1 MVPAVTAG
9 SDTNGVSVA
18 AGAAQHGEAEART
31 EEGQDRARPG
41 SKKSASLAIDTARP
55 GDHQTVQADRAYF
68 SVHNNENQKMC
79 QLIWLYLVFLAPI
92 VMFDMM

>member
-18 AGAAQHGEAEART
+18 GAGAGAQHGETEARA

-55 GDHQTVQADRAYF
+55 GDHQTVQGGEHTF
-68 SVHNNENQKMC
+68 SPTIMIMC
-79 QLIWLYLVFLAPI
+79 QLIWL
-92 VMFDMM
+92 

>member
-1 MVPAVTAG
+1 MVPAVAPG

-18 AGAAQHGEAEART
+18 AGAQHGEAEARA

-55 GDHQTVQADRAYF
+55 GDHQTVQGGDHTF
-68 SVHNNENQKMC
+68 SPTIMIMC
-79 QLIWLYLVFLAPI
+79 QLIWL
-92 VMFDMM
+92 

>member
-1 MVPAVTAG
+1 MPAVAPG

-18 AGAAQHGEAEART
+18 AAQHGEAEARA

-55 GDHQTVQADRAYF
+55 GDHQTVQGGEHTF
-68 SVHNNENQKMC
+68 SPTIMIMC
-79 QLIWLYLVFLAPI
+79 QLIWL
-92 VMFDMM
+92 

>member
-18 AGAAQHGEAEART
+18 GAQHGEAEARA

-68 SVHNNENQKMC
+68 SVQNNENPRITQE
-79 QLIWLYLVFLAPI
+79 
-92 VMFDMM
+92 

>member
-1 MVPAVTAG
+1 MPAVTAG

-18 AGAAQHGEAEART
+18 AGAQHGEAEARA

-55 GDHQTVQADRAYF
+55 GDHQTVQGGEHTFPSRIMKIQ
-68 SVHNNENQKMC
+68 E
-79 QLIWLYLVFLAPI
+79 
-92 VMFDMM
+92 

>member
-18 AGAAQHGEAEART
+18 AGAQHGEAEARA

-41 SKKSASLAIDTARP
+41 SKKSASLAIDMARQ
-55 GDHQTVQADRAYF
+55 GDHQTVQGGEHTF
-68 SVHNNENQKMC
+68 SPTIMIMC
-79 QLIWLYLVFLAPI
+79 QLIWL
-92 VMFDMM
+92 